1 MNLIAL
7 PALRD
12 NYIWMLH
19 NGQQAIVVDPG
30 ESAAVINTLKTRRLN
45 LSAILVT
52 HHHADH
58 IEGIAALRPHLQ
70 GSVYGPSVDLGKT
83 LEHCTHVAEG
93 QRIDLLGLSFEVM
106 LVPGHTPGHVAYH
119 CAAVGPDP
127 GLVFCGDTLF
137 SAGCGYLF
145 KGLAEAFYLSLQRLA
160 DLPANTRVC
169 CTHEYTMANLQFAI
183 AAEPHNPQRVAHHA
197 WCQTQRKQQK
207 PTLPSSIALERAINP
222 FLRCTEPAVV
232 QAALVHGASNDT
244 PPAVFTALRLW
255 KNQFQ

>member
-19 NGQQAIVVDPG
+19 DANNAVVVDPG
-30 ESAAVINTLKTRRLN
+30 ESAAVIHTLKTHQLN

-52 HHHADH
+52 HHHPDH
-58 IEGIAALRPHLQ
+58 IAGIAALRPFLE
-70 GSVYGPSVDLGKT
+70 GPVYAPRQDLGFT
-83 LEHCTHVAEG
+83 LNDCSHVDEG
-93 QRIDLLGLSFEVM
+93 NRIDLLSLPFQVM
-106 LVPGHTPGHVAYH
+106 AVPGHTPGHVAYH
-119 CAAVGPDP
+119 SEAMGPEA
-127 GLVFCGDTLF
+127 GVVFCGDTLF

-145 KGLAEAFYLSLQRLA
+145 KDLAEAFHCSLQRLA

-169 CTHEYTMANLQFAI
+169 CTHEYTLANLRFAA
-183 AAEPHNPQRVAHHA
+183 AAEPHNAVRQAHHA
-197 WCQTQRKQQK
+197 WCQARRKRQQT
-207 PTLPSSIALERAINP
+207 TLPSSMALERAINP

-232 QAALVHGASNDT
+232 QAALSHGASNTT
-244 PPAVFTALRLW
+244 PLAVFTALRLW